1 MCIDNYNDISLITQ
15 RIIGCGIG
23 HTGLVTTI
31 GFLHTS
37 PLHVATFDRL
47 VAELTA
53 DRAPAVVHVVDE
65 RLLDV
70 ARADGPTAS
79 AVMMGIGAAL
89 DDLAAAGV
97 DTVVCTCST
106 IGGVSEQIG
115 ERRGQRVIRVDRPMV
130 ERAVATAPAGWGRVG
145 VVAALESTID
155 PTVDLLAAVAGDA
168 GSRIDVQTLVVE
180 GAWRRFE
187 ADDIDGYLELVARA
201 LPELGG
207 RCDVIVLAQASMA
220 AAADLA
226 GPDMAMPVL
235 SSSRLAVSSLLA

>member
-1 MCIDNYNDISLITQ
+1 MDASACRSFRRTHDVCIDNYNDISLITQ

-37 PLHVATFDRL
+37 PVHVATFDRL

-97 DTVVCTCST
+97 ATASAMRNLLEPDSA
-106 IGGVSEQIG
+106 GL
-115 ERRGQRVIRVDRPMV
+115 PMV
-130 ERAVATAPAGWGRVG
+130 ITRCGTWVREFQSTAPACLPLPIPGRMSSLPVG
-145 VVAALESTID
+145 
-155 PTVDLLAAVAGDA
+155 PP
-168 GSRIDVQTLVVE
+168 
-180 GAWRRFE
+180 
-187 ADDIDGYLELVARA
+187 VAR
-201 LPELGG
+201 
-207 RCDVIVLAQASMA
+207 
-220 AAADLA
+220 
-226 GPDMAMPVL
+226 
-235 SSSRLAVSSLLA
+235 